1 MHRLCHSLLSFG
13 WVLAGSEELCGSRW
27 WRRAHDGLRLQEP
40 WSAPCPWEAGGS
52 VWGNVRVP
60 AESVERSW
68 GGDEDIIITI
78 ELERSGHRFYDL
90 DPLAETT
97 FAQLFATNGARCAAP
112 RRAALGAAAC
122 SRFGAGADLS
132 GVSDMIGN
140 KFCEHPEAKDARALF
155 CRYPPRFYAH
165 AGICRQYA
173 QFCPFEELKSE
184 TNPSHI
190 DLAVVNVDAEM
201 FYALEECGAF
211 KSEFWIFKVF
221 VHWCPHCQQLM
232 PLLYR
237 LALRLRQ
244 AKVAFLRFGAV
255 NCATEHAL
263 CSEQGWLG
271 HPLLVAKY
279 LGPDQAVHGAIEH
292 WIDVVKD
299 AQLRQMLPRY
309 ALPGEFPV
317 LKLLLEHLPTN
328 LVPTVAWADLF
339 EAPPGP
345 SGACPNVTALH
356 PEHPTSME
364 DFVGNG
370 WHDVERNFTVRRRMT
385 DALIMLRHIFQEWI
399 APVGDDG
406 LPRIWTYEFPASM
419 EVEGSQAP
427 PLLEGSLPGALGG
440 HRVYLVYFHDCREV
454 ACFCCVFVIV
464 GCRLLWKIHRDA
476 WGKPR
481 PSVSRCRISQG
492 NVEAFSYRQLI
503 DIEAWV
509 ALLIRNLPEA
519 FAIQSFL
526 RELHRALMI
535 RVRAAQT
542 KEGSSLCANE
552 WKSLTSN
559 LLASINDVGQKHFAF
574 PSACASDTCRMWS
587 LLHILASEGL
597 RKERM
602 GLESRP
608 AQPHAMLSALRG
620 FIDHFFKCHY
630 CRRHFLRQ
638 YEEGS
643 YGRQLAE
650 ESYEEL
656 VLYLWRFHTA
666 VSTRVSALHSC
677 VDSDRRWPPSS
688 LCPSCWQ
695 PSDQSALWEVLSEAK
710 AKTKEGQPTLRAL
723 EMSAMPNEAE
733 ILKFLESSFSE
744 QMELQT

>member
-60 AESVERSW
+60 AESVERKSW

-406 LPRIWTYEFPASM
+406 
-419 EVEGSQAP
+419 
-427 PLLEGSLPGALGG
+427 
-440 HRVYLVYFHDCREV
+440 
-454 ACFCCVFVIV
+454 
-464 GCRLLWKIHRDA
+464 
-476 WGKPR
+476 
-481 PSVSRCRISQG
+481 